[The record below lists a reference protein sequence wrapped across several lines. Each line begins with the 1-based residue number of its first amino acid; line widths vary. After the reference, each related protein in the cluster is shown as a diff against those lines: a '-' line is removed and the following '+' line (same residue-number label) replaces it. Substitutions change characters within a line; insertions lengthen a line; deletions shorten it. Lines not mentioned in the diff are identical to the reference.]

1 MPTATA
7 AAPSRT
13 TPWKQAVARAFDGAE
28 AYDRAAGI
36 QRPVAEGLARRI
48 AALPLPAR
56 PRILEVGCG
65 TGFLTAA
72 LRARLP
78 AGPMLVTDIAP
89 GMLARC
95 RARMG
100 AAGDPGGLDFLA
112 MDGERPCLEARPGFD
127 LIASSLAAQWFED
140 LPGALAG
147 LSRLLAPGGWLA
159 LATLAEGTFAE
170 WAAAQRAHGLVPA
183 ALPYPPEARL
193 AGLRLPGCTISVSV
207 EPVREAHP
215 DGHAFLAALRAIG
228 AGTAG
233 RAPLPAGTLRRVL
246 RTFEAGGARV
256 TYAVATCLVQRAAD
270 QAAEMST
277 RMLPR
282 VACE

>member
-1 MPTATA
+1 M
-7 AAPSRT
+7 SS
-13 TPWKQAVARAFDGAE
+13 WKQAVARAFEGAE
-28 AYDRAAGI
+28 TYDRAAGI
-36 QRPVAEGLARRI
+36 QRPVAEALAGRIAGLA
-48 AALPLPAR
+48 LPAR
-56 PRILEVGCG
+56 PRILEIGCG

-72 LRARLP
+72 LRARIA

-100 AAGDPGGLDFLA
+100 AAERLRFLA
-112 MDGERPCLEARPGFD
+112 MDGERPCLSGEPGFD

-159 LATLAEGTFAE
+159 VATLADGTFAE
-170 WAAAQRAHGLVPA
+170 WARAHRAEGVAPA
-183 ALPYPPEARL
+183 TPRYPPAARL
-193 AGLRLPGCTISVSV
+193 AALRLPGCTVSVSV
-207 EPVREAHP
+207 APVAEAHP
-215 DGHAFLAALRAIG
+215 DGHAFLASLRAIG
-228 AGTAG
+228 AGTSAG
-233 RAPLPAGTLRRVL
+233 RAPLPVGTLRRVL
-246 RTFEAGGARV
+246 RNFEAGGARV
-256 TYAVATCLVQRAAD
+256 TYAVATCLVQRSAD